1 MRVSAGM
8 NLKELQPSSISRIG
22 NNRSR
27 RGFTLIELLV
37 VIAIIA
43 ILAAMLLPALA
54 KAKDRAKRLACLNNL
69 KQLGLG
75 STLYAQ
81 DNNGDLCGATVGPG
95 RFTGYPPGTP
105 ASDREGTDD
114 DLNWLLP
121 YAKSLGSYV
130 CPSTQNVIR
139 TNMSTIG
146 GQQYYTDLFNNAPDT
161 KSPGSS
167 FECFGTF
174 DVPEGVIFVSSK
186 KTEARVNAFVLVSDP
201 AKTGFPVGTKPGA
214 SRIFLLHDADDAAGK
229 PGAIE
234 NFPDKTDNHGA
245 AGANFTFC
253 DGHAQWVKQKY
264 YDSVLNTSQNGH
276 QQNGPIIAMP

>member
-1 MRVSAGM
+1 MTL
-8 NLKELQPSSISRIG
+8 NLIEKQAVVPASKDPQIS
-22 NNRSR
+22 RSR

-43 ILAAMLLPALA
+43 ILAAMLLPALS
-54 KAKDRAKRLACLNNL
+54 KAKDRAKRLGCLNNL

-81 DNNGDLCGATVGPG
+81 DNDGSLCGATVGPG
-95 RFTGYPPGTP
+95 RFAGYPPGT
-105 ASDREGTDD
+105 ATSDREGTDD

-139 TNMSTIG
+139 TNMSTFSG
-146 GQQYYTDLFNNAPDT
+146 RQYYTDLFNNAPDT

-174 DVPEGVIFVSSK
+174 SVAEGLIAVSAK
-186 KTEARVNAFVLVSDP
+186 KTETRVNNFVLYQTPD
-201 AKTGFPVGTKPGA
+201 KTGFPKGTKPGA
-214 SRIFLLHDADDAAGK
+214 SRIFLLHDGDDAAGK

-264 YDSVLNTSQNGH
+264 YDSVLNASQNGA
-276 QQNGPIIAMP
+276 QQNGPIIPLP

>member
-1 MRVSAGM
+1 MRLSANMLFEKKWKRALTEG
-8 NLKELQPSSISRIG
+8 KVAK
-22 NNRSR
+22 
-27 RGFTLIELLV
+27 GFTLIELLV

-54 KAKDRAKRLACLNNL
+54 KAKDRAKRLGCLNNL

-81 DNNGDLCGATVGPG
+81 DFDGNLCAPTFPGPG
-95 RFTGYPPGTP
+95 HLPTFTPTP
-105 ASDREGTDD
+105 TTDRDGTDD

-121 YAKSLGSYV
+121 YAKSLGSYL

-139 TNMSTIG
+139 TNMITYG
-146 GQQYYTDLFNNAPDT
+146 GRQYYVDLLNNADDT
-161 KSPGSS
+161 KSPGLS

-174 DVPEGVIFVSSK
+174 SVAQGLLPVSEK
-186 KTEARVNAFVLVSDP
+186 KTEARVNAFVLYQTPD
-201 AKTGFPVGTKPGA
+201 KTGFPIGTKPGA

-264 YDSVLNTSQNGH
+264 YDSVLNASQNGN
-276 QQNGPIIAMP
+276 QQNGPIIPLP